1 MKNTLLSI
9 IFLFIVS
16 FSVDAQWYNRS
27 CGVTDISNWTPD
39 EFECMWRNASRC
51 VVGGVITTGIGI
63 SCFVIGS
70 IIYWNS
76 DDPFFGPDPP
86 SLKIAALG
94 LFAIVPIGITIMI
107 TGAVRKS
114 QLINTPHS
122 KGINSHSL
130 NIAPTIN
137 RNHFNN
143 SYSLCLTASLRFWT
157 TPSVHAGGF
166 SFKSLNVN

>member
-1 MKNTLLSI
+1 MRKVTLSI

-63 SCFVIGS
+63 SCVVIGS
-70 IIYWNS
+70 IIDWNNS
-76 DDPFFGPDPP
+76 TLGDPTPP
-86 SLKIAALG
+86 SVILG
-94 LFAIVPIGITIMI
+94 LFAVVPIGITIWI

-114 QLINTPHS
+114 QLRNTPHS

-143 SYSLCLTASLRFWT
+143 KY
-157 TPSVHAGGF
+157 
-166 SFKSLNVN
+166 NI

>member
-51 VVGGVITTGIGI
+51 VVGGAITTGIGI
-63 SCFVIGS
+63 SCFIAGGIIWYNYGTLGGS
-70 IIYWNS
+70 S
-76 DDPFFGPDPP
+76 P
-86 SLKIAALG
+86 SITISGLG
-94 LFAIVPIGITIMI
+94 LFAIVPIGITIWI

-114 QLINTPHS
+114 QLRNTPHS

-143 SYSLCLTASLRFWT
+143 SYSLCLTASLRF
-157 TPSVHAGGF
+157 
-166 SFKSLNVN
+166 

>member
-1 MKNTLLSI
+1 MRKAILSI

-16 FSVDAQWYNRS
+16 FSVDAQWYNSS
-27 CGVTDISNWTPD
+27 CGVIDISNWTPD
-39 EFECMWRNASRC
+39 EFECMWRNASTC

-63 SCFVIGS
+63 TCVVIGLEM
-70 IIYWNS
+70 WNNY
-76 DDPFFGPDPP
+76 GTT
-86 SLKIAALG
+86 IANLG
-94 LFAIVPIGITIMI
+94 LFAIVPIGITIWI

-114 QLINTPHS
+114 QLRNTPHS

-143 SYSLCLTASLRFWT
+143 TYSVGLTASLRF
-157 TPSVHAGGF
+157 
-166 SFKSLNVN
+166 

>member
-1 MKNTLLSI
+1 MRKAILSI

-51 VVGGVITTGIGI
+51 VVGGVLTTGVGV
-63 SCFVIGS
+63 SCIVLGMEN
-70 IIYWNS
+70 WNYNIR
-76 DDPFFGPDPP
+76 
-86 SLKIAALG
+86 IAELG
-94 LFAIVPIGITIMI
+94 LFAIVPIGITFLI

-114 QLINTPHS
+114 QLRKTPHS
-122 KGINSHSL
+122 KGVNSQTL

-137 RNHFNN
+137 RNQFNN
-143 SYSLCLTASLRFWT
+143 TYSLGLTASL
-157 TPSVHAGGF
+157 
-166 SFKSLNVN
+166 SF